1 MFYLFTKQS
10 TCQLLEERTK
20 FSAMT
25 NDKYQCS
32 YLMWFLYYLKCIATA
47 LMKMDAML
55 TNHDV
60 SHFLKSTLWLKT
72 RFLHQYIKTKIRQQR
87 ATNIQVVLSN
97 KRENKS
103 ISNPI
108 WKEPLIMISITKYTL
123 SLPGEKQAQK
133 KTTFVLKNK
142 KFFAGLLLFLFISR

>member
-1 MFYLFTKQS
+1 MFISDMISILSEMYCYCAHENGCNAYKSWRFTLFK
-10 TCQLLEERTK
+10 
-20 FSAMT
+20 
-25 NDKYQCS
+25 
-32 YLMWFLYYLKCIATA
+32 I
-47 LMKMDAML
+47 
-55 TNHDV
+55 
-60 SHFLKSTLWLKT
+60 TLWLKT

-87 ATNIQVVLSN
+87 ATNIQMVLSN

-133 KTTFVLKNK
+133 KTTFILKNK